1 MTEMERQTAGRIAAF
16 LDAHHVMSLATSGR
30 EGSHAANVFYVRDGA
45 ALLWV
50 SDPESRQSLD
60 IANNPSVAATVA
72 PDYSD
77 IAEIQGVQI
86 SGHARLIRSAS
97 GRDAAQSLLER
108 RYPAMRHPAPD
119 ATFRQACAR
128 MQFYRLEPA
137 NMVLIDNT
145 RGFAHKDTL
154 DLGPFSAD
162 SLRDLF
168 KSAKARRAS

>member
-1 MTEMERQTAGRIAAF
+1 
-16 LDAHHVMSLATSGR
+16 
-30 EGSHAANVFYVRDGA
+30 
-45 ALLWV
+45 
-50 SDPESRQSLD
+50 
-60 IANNPSVAATVA
+60 
-72 PDYSD
+72 
-77 IAEIQGVQI
+77 
-86 SGHARLIRSAS
+86 LIRSAS
-97 GRDAAQSLLER
+97 GRDAVQSLLELH
-108 RYPAMRHPAPD
+108 YPAMRRLAQD